1 MVVKTDRS
9 RILIVDD
16 EPENIWPLVKH
27 LEDEYEILCATD
39 GEQAIEIAFSSD
51 KPDMIL
57 LDIIMPGMDGY
68 ELCSRLKADAR
79 TRNIPLIFLT
89 ARNDEVDETRG
100 LEMGAQDY
108 ITKPFSLPVVR
119 ARIRSV
125 LNLKKELDRRHLL
138 KTQLEEFNAQLEEQ
152 VQKKMEELQ
161 KTREALKFYEEKYRR
176 LFRKK
181 ASGKAR
187 RRILVVDDTP
197 ENVHILINNLQAR
210 FEILCAVSGQDALEI
225 AYSDN
230 PPDLVLLDIMMP
242 GMDGFE
248 VCSRLK
254 ANADTWDIPVIFVT
268 ALGQDVDE
276 AKGLNL
282 GAVDFITK
290 PFSIPVVEA
299 RIRAALRLKEEMDQ
313 RIRLTRQLEGL
324 NQDLEHRVREKTAA
338 LKQAHEDLLASEKKY
353 RNIYENAPEGIFQ
366 VSVEGRFLSANPAM
380 ARILGYSSP
389 EEMLASLTDVRRQV
403 YVNPSERD
411 ELMAILDE
419 QTAVVGHELQFY
431 KKDGQIACGSIS
443 VRVVRDHEGRPVF
456 LEGFFTDVTERK
468 RLEEQLR
475 QAAKME
481 AIGTLVGGVA
491 HDFNNLMTAVIG
503 YSDLLLATMGGDD
516 PTRSPLE
523 VIRKAGESAATLTKR
538 LLAFSRKQVLQ
549 PVVLNI
555 NTVVANIEKM
565 LRRMI
570 GEDIE
575 LIALP
580 GHSLQ
585 PVLADPSQIE
595 QVIMNLAVNA
605 RDAMPR
611 GGKLVIETGNVFL
624 DESYCRQNVGVRP
637 GHYVVLSMSDTG
649 MGMSPDILAHMY
661 EPFFTTKRHG
671 KGTGLGLATVYGIV
685 QQSHGH
691 IRVYSE
697 EGKGSTFKVYLPVA
711 EKEAEEA
718 VVSRKAPEGPRI
730 DATVMVAEDDAI
742 VRELA
747 VAILEKQGYT
757 VLAADNGESCLR
769 QLADRQGRIDL
780 LLTDVV
786 MPDLDGK
793 ALYLK
798 AADLFPG
805 LKALFMS
812 GYADNVIVRHNVLE
826 EGVHFIQKP
835 FSVQALAAKVR
846 EILES

>member
-119 ARIRSV
+119 ARIKSV

-161 KTREALKFYEEKYRR
+161 KTREALKFYEDKYRR
-176 LFRKK
+176 LFREKG
-181 ASGKAR
+181 SGKTR

-324 NQDLEHRVREKTAA
+324 NEDLEHRVREKTAA

-366 VSVEGRFLSANPAM
+366 VSIEGRFLSANPAM

-403 YVNPSERD
+403 YVDPSERD
-411 ELMAILDE
+411 ELISILDE
-419 QTAVVGHELQFY
+419 QTAVVGHELQFF

-481 AIGTLVGGVA
+481 AVGTLVGGVA

-516 PTRSPLE
+516 PSRGPLE

-549 PVVLNI
+549 PVVLDI

-575 LIALP
+575 LVALP
-580 GHSLQ
+580 GHSLR
-585 PVLADPSQIE
+585 PVLADPRPDRAGHYEPGRQCPRC
-595 QVIMNLAVNA
+595 NA
-605 RDAMPR
+605 PR
-611 GGKLVIETGNVFL
+611 RKARHRNGQCVSGRKLLSPECRRAARPLCRTVDERHGHGHEPRYPGAHVRTFL
-624 DESYCRQNVGVRP
+624 YNQEAWKGDRP
-637 GHYVVLSMSDTG
+637 GAGHGLRNSAT
-649 MGMSPDILAHMY
+649 
-661 EPFFTTKRHG
+661 EPR
-671 KGTGLGLATVYGIV
+671 AY
-685 QQSHGH
+685 
-691 IRVYSE
+691 
-697 EGKGSTFKVYLPVA
+697 
-711 EKEAEEA
+711 
-718 VVSRKAPEGPRI
+718 
-730 DATVMVAEDDAI
+730 
-742 VRELA
+742 
-747 VAILEKQGYT
+747 
-757 VLAADNGESCLR
+757 
-769 QLADRQGRIDL
+769 
-780 LLTDVV
+780 
-786 MPDLDGK
+786 
-793 ALYLK
+793 
-798 AADLFPG
+798 PG
-805 LKALFMS
+805 LQAKRARARRSKSIFPSPRRRPKSRSSL
-812 GYADNVIVRHNVLE
+812 ARHPKDPVSTPQSWL
-826 EGVHFIQKP
+826 P
-835 FSVQALAAKVR
+835 RTTPSCA
-846 EILES
+846 S